1 MADYRRMQRRLLL
14 FSAGLSTAGVIV
26 ALLSF
31 SRPTALSVA
40 IGALSGVVYL
50 LLLSRSVEKIGSNN
64 KQVGKVQ
71 LLVPVALV
79 MLSTRWHLLQL
90 VPALIGF
97 LLYKPAVIISTALD
111 LWIGRSPQGSPPT
124 STNA

>member
-1 MADYRRMQRRLLL
+1 MQRRLLL

-26 ALLSF
+26 ALLAF

-124 STNA
+124 PTNA